1 MCKVLEH
8 HNIYIIYVYMYYI
21 IYILYIIIYMYI
33 CVFLFWA
40 SSSVTHAG
48 FAIVTHFE
56 ATISVAGDAL
66 VRLNGPLVIPLWCV
80 RTAS

>member
-1 MCKVLEH
+1 
-8 HNIYIIYVYMYYI
+8 
-21 IYILYIIIYMYI
+21 MYI